1 LAFCPNTDWE
11 QQITLRR
18 IRCFSFTNQ
27 LRINTNQSAKK
38 DGLSKFHISFKTS
51 YWQKFFIKRK
61 SLLSSTILLIYISYN
76 SNDILSNKGTMLTI
90 PLAISSIR
98 VYNEENLLFIEQKIF
113 FFFSIFSVLCNI
125 PHKGIKS
132 LI

>member
-1 LAFCPNTDWE
+1 MVYQD
-11 QQITLRR
+11 
-18 IRCFSFTNQ
+18 
-27 LRINTNQSAKK
+27 
-38 DGLSKFHISFKTS
+38 FHIFFKTS
-51 YWQKFFIKRK
+51 YWQNLFIKRK
-61 SLLSSTILLIYISYN
+61 SLLSSTILLIYISHN
-76 SNDILSNKGTMLTI
+76 PNDILSYKGTMLTI

-98 VYNEENLLFIEQKIF
+98 VYNEENLLFIEQKIS

>member
-1 LAFCPNTDWE
+1 MVT
-11 QQITLRR
+11 IT
-18 IRCFSFTNQ
+18 
-27 LRINTNQSAKK
+27 
-38 DGLSKFHISFKTS
+38 
-51 YWQKFFIKRK
+51 
-61 SLLSSTILLIYISYN
+61 
-76 SNDILSNKGTMLTI
+76 
-90 PLAISSIR
+90 LAISSIR

>member
-1 LAFCPNTDWE
+1 
-11 QQITLRR
+11 
-18 IRCFSFTNQ
+18 
-27 LRINTNQSAKK
+27 
-38 DGLSKFHISFKTS
+38 
-51 YWQKFFIKRK
+51 
-61 SLLSSTILLIYISYN
+61 
-76 SNDILSNKGTMLTI
+76 MLTI

-113 FFFSIFSVLCNI
+113 FFFAIFSVLCNI